1 MNDTKAPPPQS
12 TGPTGMTRRE
22 LLTAGTLLAA
32 SAPAF
37 GQSRLPGMPSSSR
50 ELWQWVRTQG
60 MFDSRL
66 TFLDVATAGPT
77 LRAAMAAEYRAR
89 EAQSFG
95 VANAALDRWATETTR
110 LARRF
115 ADFMG
120 CSMDELIFTR
130 GTGEALSIAAAG
142 LDLASG
148 DEVVTTTREHPAAL
162 SPWLMLARRHGIVV
176 KQITLPAPLETPEQT
191 LEVLGDAMSERTRVL
206 AFPHLDYADGALL
219 PVRQIC
225 ALARSRNV
233 ITIVDGAQALGML
246 DFQLHD
252 LDCDFYAASFH
263 KWMNGSHGTGMLY
276 VSRPSLERLW
286 PIEPRGID
294 APPIPTP
301 TVAVGQHGVPAA
313 LHKLGNIVPL
323 AWPALRGA
331 EIAVD
336 FQQQILRSRI
346 EARVRELA
354 IYARMRLQTLP
365 GVELLTPARP
375 GLWAGILSFQ
385 VPGRSAAD
393 MAAHLAHGFR
403 IYIREVHRAER
414 TDGALRVSLHIFNSH
429 DDIEKLIQGL
439 QQVLR

>member
-1 MNDTKAPPPQS
+1 
-12 TGPTGMTRRE
+12 MTRRE
-22 LLTAGTLLAA
+22 LLTAATLLAA
-32 SAPAF
+32 AAPAF
-37 GQSRLPGMPSSSR
+37 AQGRLPGMPSSSR

-60 MFDSRL
+60 VFDTRL

-95 VANAALDRWATETTR
+95 VANTALDRWATETSR
-110 LARRF
+110 LASRF

-120 CSMDELIFTR
+120 CGVDELAFTR
-130 GTGEALSIAAAG
+130 GTGEALSIVAAG
-142 LDLASG
+142 LNLASG
-148 DEVVTTTREHPAAL
+148 DEIVTTTREHPAAL
-162 SPWLMLARRHGIVV
+162 SPWLMLARRHGVVV
-176 KQITLPAPLETPEQT
+176 KQVALPAPLETPEQA
-191 LEVLGDAMSERTRVL
+191 LELLGDAMSERTRVL
-206 AFPHLDYADGALL
+206 AFSHLGYADGALL
-219 PVRQIC
+219 PVKQIC
-225 ALARSRNV
+225 DLARSRNV
-233 ITIVDGAQALGML
+233 ISVVDGAQALGML
-246 DFQLHD
+246 DFQLRD
-252 LDCDFYAASFH
+252 LGCDFYAASFH
-263 KWMNGSHGTGMLY
+263 KWMNGSHGTGMLH
-276 VSRPSLERLW
+276 VSRPNLERLW

-294 APPIPTP
+294 IAPVPTP
-301 TVAVGQHGVPAA
+301 TIAAGQHGVPAA

-331 EIAVD
+331 EVAVD

-354 IYARMRLQTLP
+354 IYTRMRLQATP

-375 GLWAGILSFQ
+375 GLWAGILSFR

-403 IYIREVHRAER
+403 VYVRELHWAER
-414 TDGALRVSLHIFNSH
+414 TEGALRISLHIFNSH
-429 DDIEKLIQGL
+429 DDIEKLVQGL